1 MSAEKI
7 KKFKKCL
14 RKKSSNQEAVLVVR
28 RVNSC
33 FFYPKEK
40 EKIKSK
46 PRQKYEH
53 KVSTSYPT
61 RNRYF
66 CNAIGRTKMLFKTE
80 AEAKLYLAYNWSV
93 QEDGSS
99 KPCRAYRCNCCDG
112 WHVTHLELFPMRS
125 MMREMKV
132 IERHVKKY
140 AKYIA

>member
-1 MSAEKI
+1 MSTEKRS
-7 KKFKKCL
+7 KA
-14 RKKSSNQEAVLVVR
+14 KKSIKLRSSTQDAVLVVR

-33 FFYPKEK
+33 FFYPKER
-40 EKIKSK
+40 EKMKSK
-46 PRQKYEH
+46 ARQKYERDISISH
-53 KVSTSYPT
+53 PT

-80 AEAKLYLAYNWSV
+80 AEAKLYLAYNCSEPV
-93 QEDGSS
+93 DGSS

-112 WHVTHLELFPMRS
+112 WHVTHLELLPMHS

-132 IERHVKKY
+132 IERHVKKH